1 MKHVSNQQII
11 QKLTSLESDS
21 DDSDDDSD
29 DVSFFFRFFN
39 AFELFTDSASSFFEN
54 FRKQKMSKVNFFT
67 TSSFNALLY
76 LQQMALLGFSYH
88 LMPRPGFELR

>member
-1 MKHVSNQQII
+1 MKHVSNHQII

-54 FRKQKMSKVNFFT
+54 FRKQKMYKVNFFNT
-67 TSSFNALLY
+67 TSFNALLY
-76 LQQMALLGFSYH
+76 LQQMALL
-88 LMPRPGFELR
+88 